1 MQARSSID
9 PHSECTEERQAAP
22 LPCLG
27 GERRSY
33 AGVSEPFLPHAHEHY
48 VIGSVREGSRLLK
61 INGQEV
67 LISAG
72 DAIAFNPG
80 DVHGCE
86 QASAEA
92 FAYDS
97 VTVAPALLEG
107 MHLRNVARADEEAA
121 EEALTFFGQL
131 DAMED
136 DETLEGVLAIA
147 SLLDDGAGVHGSA
160 DEGLAVSV
168 AEHLEAHVA
177 DTVSIQ
183 ALADLAGVS
192 IHALI
197 RAHQKRFSITPLQ
210 HLKSMRVE
218 RAAGLLA
225 GGMAPAE
232 AAAEAG
238 FADQA
243 HLTRAFKERTGFT
256 PAAYRKMVA
265 SKGRRA

>member
-9 PHSECTEERQAAP
+9 PHPECTEERWATP
-22 LPCLG
+22 LPCIG

-33 AGVSEPFLPHAHEHY
+33 AGVSEPFLPHAHGHC
-48 VIGSVREGSRLLK
+48 VIGSVRKGSRILK
-61 INGQEV
+61 VNGQEV
-67 LISAG
+67 LISSG
-72 DAIAFNPG
+72 DVVAFNPG

-86 QASAEA
+86 QASAEP
-92 FAYDS
+92 FVYDS
-97 VTVAPALLEG
+97 VTVDPTLLDG
-107 MHLRNVARADEEAA
+107 MHLRNVVHADGEAA
-121 EEALTFFGQL
+121 EEALAFFGQL
-131 DAMED
+131 DAIED
-136 DETLEGVLAIA
+136 DEILEGVLAIA
-147 SLLDDGAGVHGSA
+147 SLLDDGDGVQGSA
-160 DEGLAVSV
+160 DEGLAIAV
-168 AEHLEAHVA
+168 AAHLEAHMA

-210 HLKSMRVE
+210 HLKSMRVD

-232 AAAEAG
+232 VAAEAG

-256 PAAYRKMVA
+256 PAAYQKMVA
-265 SKGRRA
+265 SKGRQA

>member
-1 MQARSSID
+1 M
-9 PHSECTEERQAAP
+9 
-22 LPCLG
+22 
-27 GERRSY
+27 
-33 AGVSEPFLPHAHEHY
+33 SEPFLPHAHEHY

-61 INGQEV
+61 INGQEI

-86 QASAEA
+86 QASAEP

-97 VTVAPALLEG
+97 VTVTPALLEG

-121 EEALTFFGQL
+121 EEALTLFGQL

-147 SLLDDGAGVHGSA
+147 SLLDDGDGVQGSA
-160 DEGLAVSV
+160 DEGLAATV
-168 AEHLEAHVA
+168 AAHLEAHMA
-177 DTVSIQ
+177 DTASIQ
-183 ALADLAGVS
+183 ALADDAGVS

-218 RAAGLLA
+218 RAVRLLA
-225 GGMAPAE
+225 DGATPAE
-232 AAAEAG
+232 VAAETG

-265 SKGRRA
+265 SKGKLA